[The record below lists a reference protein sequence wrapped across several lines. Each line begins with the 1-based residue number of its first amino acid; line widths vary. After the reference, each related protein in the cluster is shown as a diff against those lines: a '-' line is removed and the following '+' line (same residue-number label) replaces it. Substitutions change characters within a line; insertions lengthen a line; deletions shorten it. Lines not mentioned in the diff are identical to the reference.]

1 MKVYIMK
8 NKILLVLTIFM
19 VILAISCY
27 IVYQYR
33 LNIIENQK
41 INNQYKSYY
50 QAQVLG
56 TELVSII
63 NETEDI
69 NSKNEILKNDEGLYI
84 DNQDNSIKM
93 YIEFIYK
100 DEYKTLEIEKILKDG
115 IENFIKNYGAQSFKC
130 TKITYH
136 EKTKNVKEITFTEI
150 NN

>member
-1 MKVYIMK
+1 MK

-33 LNIIENQK
+33 SNIIENKK

-84 DNQDNSIKM
+84 DNQENSIKM

-100 DEYKTLEIEKILKDG
+100 DEYKVLEIEKILKDG

>member
-1 MKVYIMK
+1 MK

-136 EKTKNVKEITFTEI
+136 EKTKNVKEIIFTEI

>member
-1 MKVYIMK
+1 MK

>member
-1 MKVYIMK
+1 MK

-27 IVYQYR
+27 VVYQYR

>member
-33 LNIIENQK
+33 SNIIENQK

-84 DNQDNSIKM
+84 DNQENSIKM

>member
-1 MKVYIMK
+1 MK

-115 IENFIKNYGAQSFKC
+115 IENFIKSYSTASFKC

>member
-1 MKVYIMK
+1 MK

-93 YIEFIYK
+93 YIELIYK
-100 DEYKTLEIEKILKDG
+100 DEYKLIMKKLKM
-115 IENFIKNYGAQSFKC
+115 
-130 TKITYH
+130 
-136 EKTKNVKEITFTEI
+136 
-150 NN
+150 

>member
-1 MKVYIMK
+1 MIVYIMK

>member
-1 MKVYIMK
+1 MK

-93 YIEFIYK
+93 YIEFY
-100 DEYKTLEIEKILKDG
+100 
-115 IENFIKNYGAQSFKC
+115 IKMKL
-130 TKITYH
+130 
-136 EKTKNVKEITFTEI
+136 
-150 NN
+150 